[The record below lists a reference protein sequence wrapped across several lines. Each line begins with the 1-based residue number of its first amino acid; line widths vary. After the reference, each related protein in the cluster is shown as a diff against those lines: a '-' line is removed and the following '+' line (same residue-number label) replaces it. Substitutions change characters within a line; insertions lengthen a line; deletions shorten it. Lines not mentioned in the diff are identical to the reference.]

1 MLERLL
7 ARISQKGAA
16 SLAELAREL
25 DTSPALVESM
35 LEELERRGYLEPVES
50 CASGHCSGCSVK
62 NSCQTPRMWT
72 VGRRTKSTLPE
83 EG

>member
-1 MLERLL
+1 MLEQLL
-7 ARISQKGAA
+7 VRISQKGAA

-35 LEELERRGYLEPVES
+35 LAELERRGYLEPVES
-50 CASGHCSGCSVK
+50 CATRHCAGCSVK
-62 NSCQTPRMWT
+62 NSCQTTRMWT
-72 VGRRTKSTLPE
+72 LGKRAKRSLPA

>member
-1 MLERLL
+1 MLEQLL

-35 LEELERRGYLEPVES
+35 LAELERRGYLEPVVS
-50 CASGHCSGCSVK
+50 CATGHCAGCSMN

-72 VGRRTKSTLPE
+72 VGRRTKSSLPE

>member
-1 MLERLL
+1 MLEQLL
-7 ARISQKGAA
+7 ARISQKGAV

-35 LEELERRGYLEPVES
+35 LADLERRGYLELVES
-50 CASGHCSGCSVK
+50 CATGHCAGCSVK

-72 VGRRTKSTLPE
+72 VGRRAKRNLSV

>member
-1 MLERLL
+1 MLEKLL

-35 LEELERRGYLEPVES
+35 LAELESRGYLERVES
-50 CASGHCSGCSVK
+50 CATGHCTGCSVK
-62 NSCQTPRMWT
+62 NSCHRARMWT
-72 VGRRTKSTLPE
+72 VGRPMKCSLSTK
-83 EG
+83 G

>member
-1 MLERLL
+1 MLEQLL

-35 LEELERRGYLEPVES
+35 LAELERRGYLDPVES
-50 CASGHCSGCSVK
+50 CATGHCTGCSVK
-62 NSCQTPRMWT
+62 NSCLTARMWT
-72 VGRRTKSTLPE
+72 IGRRAKRDLPAK
-83 EG
+83 G

>member
-1 MLERLL
+1 MLEQLL

-35 LEELERRGYLEPVES
+35 LAELERRGYLQRVES
-50 CASGHCSGCSVK
+50 CATGHCSGCSVK
-62 NSCQTPRMWT
+62 NNCQPARMWT
-72 VGRRTKSTLPE
+72 VGRRPKNSLPA

>member
-1 MLERLL
+1 MLEKLL
-7 ARISQKGAA
+7 ARITQKGAA

-35 LEELERRGYLEPVES
+35 LAELERRGYLEPVES
-50 CASGHCSGCSVK
+50 CATGHCSGCSVK
-62 NSCQTPRMWT
+62 NSCQPTRMWT
-72 VGRRTKSTLPE
+72 VGRRAKRSRSV